1 MLLHRCILYAQMQG
15 HHMHILNFHAQRKEV
30 VKHWSMEY
38 EGLRFNSPWRL
49 RFFFLSHDCYKTK
62 NIFLYLF
69 TEVEEQRGCHQV
81 WSITFESKGM
91 TFLLIELNEPID

>member
-30 VKHWSMEY
+30 VEHWSMEY

-69 TEVEEQRGCHQV
+69 TKVKNYLSPILKSTEDAIKFGV
-81 WSITFESKGM
+81 T
-91 TFLLIELNEPID
+91 LLKVKV